1 MKDLLVIILICSY
14 YLNNIELYMVVEK
27 FCYTLPVLK
36 QMHAK
41 YYLSA
46 LIMIKQT
53 MRLESAS
60 SMKLVLIEF
69 EIKVSK

>member
-1 MKDLLVIILICSY
+1 
-14 YLNNIELYMVVEK
+14 MVVEK